1 MKKQENVIKNK
12 IDELI
17 IKVLDHLESI
27 LNDKNSTPADKI
39 AAASVILDISGLK
52 RSKVDHTLKFVRDTN
67 D

>member
-1 MKKQENVIKNK
+1 MAKQENVIKNK

>member
-1 MKKQENVIKNK
+1 MAKQENVIKNK

-27 LNDKNSTPADKI
+27 LNDKNSIPADKI